1 MRCAKEVH
9 LVDLLLKFA
18 LLLSITA
25 TSVHAQPTAAIVMI
39 RLNEES
45 VNASEGNVAVVC
57 ATAMFLNNTLST
69 VTVNVSLVNATDFS
83 GQMLRAGIF
92 S

>member
-1 MRCAKEVH
+1 MRCIKEVH
-9 LVDLLLKFA
+9 LVDLLLKLA
-18 LLLSITA
+18 LLLSIMA
-25 TSVHAQPTAAIVMI
+25 TSVRAQSTAATVMI
-39 RLNEES
+39 GFNEES

-57 ATAMFLNNTLST
+57 ATAVFLNNTPSA
-69 VTVNVSLVNATDFS
+69 VTVNVSLVNATDLP